1 MPWRV
6 ILTGMEEQGVVPVD
20 EGLRL
25 RPFAGE
31 PDVDAAMPWYADA
44 ATVAALDGPGGQ
56 PYDRARVAAMYDVL
70 GTQGELYLVERC
82 TPAGWEPVGDVTLAP
97 GTLPIVIAP
106 AHRRRG
112 IARSVL
118 LRLVDRARVLG
129 WEELRACEVH
139 PDNAPS
145 QALFQSLR
153 FIARADA
160 PPAYVLRLAPL
171 ATRRGG

>member
-1 MPWRV
+1 
-6 ILTGMEEQGVVPVD
+6 MEEQGVVPVD

-25 RPFAGE
+25 RRFAGE
-31 PDVDAAMPWYADA
+31 PDVDAALPWYADA
-44 ATVAALDGPGGQ
+44 ATVAAVDGPGGQ
-56 PYDRARVAAMYDVL
+56 PYDRARVVSMYDAL

-82 TPAGWEPVGDVTLAP
+82 TASGWEPVGDVTLAP
-97 GTLPIVIAP
+97 DTLPIVIAP

-129 WEELRACEVH
+129 WEELRVREVH

-145 QALFQSLR
+145 QALYEGLG

-160 PPAYVLRLAPL
+160 PPAYVLRLGPL
-171 ATRRGG
+171 ATRRRG